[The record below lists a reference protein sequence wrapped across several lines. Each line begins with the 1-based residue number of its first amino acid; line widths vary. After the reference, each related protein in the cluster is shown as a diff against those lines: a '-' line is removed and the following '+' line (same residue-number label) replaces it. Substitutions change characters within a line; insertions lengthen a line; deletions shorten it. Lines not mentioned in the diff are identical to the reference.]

1 MSARADPAA
10 TLVSGDIYSGR
21 GAELYDRIIADD
33 RSEIR
38 ETMRAVRGRESVL
51 ELAAGSGRVTL
62 PLLRMVRSVTAI
74 DRSAEL
80 LRLLAERARNDRSR
94 LTLREADLL
103 THDWGAGYDAVVIA
117 TTSIALFDAAQREV
131 IFERAAQST
140 GAEAT
145 MIVSVLDCTVGAAE
159 DHWSAR
165 ILPNVELTEQCDRTR
180 DRRITTITEYGP
192 DDGVLGRYRGAV
204 WTISADQVSTQLGR
218 AGFSVQESQRLA
230 TSGLGDHM
238 LLIGRKP

>member
-1 MSARADPAA
+1 MSARPDPAA
-10 TLVSGDIYSGR
+10 AVVSGDLYSGR

-38 ETMRAVRGRESVL
+38 EIIRAVRGRESVL
-51 ELAAGSGRVTL
+51 ELASGSGRVTL
-62 PLLRMVRSVTAI
+62 PLLRVVKSVTAI

-80 LRLLAERARNDRSR
+80 LRLLAERAQHCRSR

-103 THDWGAGYDAVVIA
+103 THDWRTGYDAVIIA
-117 TTSIALFDAAQREV
+117 TTSIALFDAMQRKM
-131 IFERAAQST
+131 IFERAAEAT
-140 GAEAT
+140 GADAA
-145 MIVSVLDCTVGAAE
+145 MIVSVLDCTVEAAA
-159 DHWSAR
+159 DSWSAR
-165 ILPNVELTEQCDRTR
+165 ILPNVELSEECDRMS

-192 DDGVLGRYRGAV
+192 DDCVLGRYQGTV
-204 WTISADQVSTQLGR
+204 WTISADQVSAQLDR

-230 TSGLGDHM
+230 TSGLGDHR